1 MREDKIIK
9 EAVKSN
15 IDNIK
20 KTANAFK
27 DGYKGHKIG
36 SDFVM
41 QGHEEPTILKA
52 SYKAGQGAK
61 KVTDV
66 TNNKVVKPVKD
77 KVVKPVKEFN
87 ETAGGSMLIGGAI
100 GTLSGAGV
108 GGIGAA
114 ATGGD
119 EDDVKAA
126 IATGAMIGGGVGVI
140 GGAIKGGVKLKKL
153 KTDEEAA
160 KVAENIS
167 KAGAD
172 GKPVS

>member
-15 IDNIK
+15 IDKIK

-66 TNNKVVKPVKD
+66 TG

-114 ATGGD
+114 AAGGD

-126 IATGAMIGGGVGVI
+126 IATGAMIGGGAGVI
-140 GGAIKGGVKLKKL
+140 GGAIRGGVKLKAK
-153 KTDEEAA
+153 KNDEAA

>member
-20 KTANAFK
+20 KTAKSTGNAFK
-27 DGYKGHKIG
+27 
-36 SDFVM
+36 
-41 QGHEEPTILKA
+41 E
-52 SYKAGQGAK
+52 GAK

-66 TNNKVVKPVKD
+66 TNNKVVKPVK
-77 KVVKPVKEFN
+77 EFN
-87 ETAGGSMLIGGAI
+87 EAAGGSMLIGGAI

-114 ATGGD
+114 AAGGD

-126 IATGAMIGGGVGVI
+126 IATGAMIGGGAGVI
-140 GGAIKGGVKLKKL
+140 GGAIRGGVKLKVKN
-153 KTDEEAA
+153 EAA

>member
-9 EAVKSN
+9 EAIKSN
-15 IDNIK
+15 MDNIK
-20 KTANAFK
+20 KTAKSAGNAFK
-27 DGYKGHKIG
+27 
-36 SDFVM
+36 
-41 QGHEEPTILKA
+41 E
-52 SYKAGQGAK
+52 GAK

-114 ATGGD
+114 AAGGD

-126 IATGAMIGGGVGVI
+126 IATGAMIGGGAGVI

>member
-20 KTANAFK
+20 KTAKSTGNAFK
-27 DGYKGHKIG
+27 DGYKGRKIE
-36 SDFVM
+36 SNLM
-41 QGHEEPTILKA
+41 QGHEDPTILKV

-66 TNNKVVKPVKD
+66 TNNKVVKPVK
-77 KVVKPVKEFN
+77 EFN
-87 ETAGGSMLIGGAI
+87 EAAGGSMLIGGAI

-114 ATGGD
+114 AAGGD

-126 IATGAMIGGGVGVI
+126 IATGAMIGGGAGVI
-140 GGAIKGGVKLKKL
+140 GGAIRGGVKLKVKN
-153 KTDEEAA
+153 EAA
-160 KVAENIS
+160 KNEAAKAAENIS
-167 KAGAD
+167 KAGPD

>member
-20 KTANAFK
+20 KTAKSTGNAFK
-27 DGYKGHKIG
+27 DGYKGR
-36 SDFVM
+36 VM
-41 QGHEEPTILKA
+41 QGHEEPTILKV

-66 TNNKVVKPVKD
+66 TNNKVVKPVK
-77 KVVKPVKEFN
+77 EFN
-87 ETAGGSMLIGGAI
+87 ESAGGSMLIGGAI

-114 ATGGD
+114 AAGGD

-126 IATGAMIGGGVGVI
+126 IATGAMIGGGAGVI
-140 GGAIKGGVKLKKL
+140 GGAIRGGVKLK
-153 KTDEEAA
+153 A
-160 KVAENIS
+160 
-167 KAGAD
+167 
-172 GKPVS
+172 

>member
-20 KTANAFK
+20 KAAKSTGNAFK
-27 DGYKGHKIG
+27 DGYKGRKIG
-36 SDFVM
+36 SNFVM
-41 QGHEEPTILKA
+41 QGHEDPTILKA

-66 TNNKVVKPVKD
+66 TNN

-108 GGIGAA
+108 GGVGAA
-114 ATGGD
+114 AAGGD

-126 IATGAMIGGGVGVI
+126 IATGAMIGGGAGVI
-140 GGAIKGGVKLKKL
+140 GGAIKGGVKLKAKNEAA
-153 KTDEEAA
+153 KNEAA
-160 KVAENIS
+160 KVAEKIS

>member
-9 EAVKSN
+9 EAVK
-15 IDNIK
+15 
-20 KTANAFK
+20 NAFK
-27 DGYKGHKIG
+27 DGYKGHNIG

-41 QGHEEPTILKA
+41 QGHKEPTILKA
-52 SYKAGQGAK
+52 SYKAGQGAGK
-61 KVTDV
+61 
-66 TNNKVVKPVKD
+66 
-77 KVVKPVKEFN
+77 VKEFN
-87 ETAGGSMLIGGAI
+87 KTAGGSMLIGGAI

-140 GGAIKGGVKLKKL
+140 GGAIRGGVKLKAKNN
-153 KTDEEAA
+153 EAE

>member
-1 MREDKIIK
+1 MRKDKIIK
-9 EAVKSN
+9 EAIKSN
-15 IDNIK
+15 IDKIEEAANA
-20 KTANAFK
+20 TANAFK
-27 DGYKGHKIG
+27 DGYKGHNIG
-36 SDFVM
+36 SNFVM

-66 TNNKVVKPVKD
+66 TGKVV
-77 KVVKPVKEFN
+77 
-87 ETAGGSMLIGGAI
+87 ETAGGPMLIGGAI

-114 ATGGD
+114 AAGGD

-126 IATGAMIGGGVGVI
+126 IATGAMIGGGAGVI
-140 GGAIKGGVKLKKL
+140 GGAIRGGVKLKAKNN
-153 KTDEEAA
+153 EAA

-172 GKPVS
+172 GKPVN

>member
-15 IDNIK
+15 IDKIK

-27 DGYKGHKIG
+27 DGYKGHNIG
-36 SDFVM
+36 SNFVM
-41 QGHEEPTILKA
+41 QGHKEPTILKA

-66 TNNKVVKPVKD
+66 TG

-87 ETAGGSMLIGGAI
+87 EAAGGSMLIGGAI

-126 IATGAMIGGGVGVI
+126 IATGAMIGGGAGVI
-140 GGAIKGGVKLKKL
+140 GGAIRGGVKLKAKNN
-153 KTDEEAA
+153 EAA

-172 GKPVS
+172 GKPVN

>member
-20 KTANAFK
+20 EAAKINKNAFK

-36 SDFVM
+36 SNFVM

-66 TNNKVVKPVKD
+66 TGKAVEN
-77 KVVKPVKEFN
+77 VKEFN

-108 GGIGAA
+108 GGIGATA
-114 ATGGD
+114 AGGD

-126 IATGAMIGGGVGVI
+126 IATGAMIGGGAGVI
-140 GGAIKGGVKLKKL
+140 GGAIRGGVKLKAKKKL
-153 KTDEEAA
+153 ETDEAA

>member
-15 IDNIK
+15 IDKIK

-41 QGHEEPTILKA
+41 QGHEEPTIVKA

-66 TNNKVVKPVKD
+66 TG

-114 ATGGD
+114 AAGGD

-126 IATGAMIGGGVGVI
+126 IATGAMIGGGAGVI
-140 GGAIKGGVKLKKL
+140 GGAIRGGVKLKAK
-153 KTDEEAA
+153 KNDEAA

>member
-20 KTANAFK
+20 KVEINAFK
-27 DGYKGHKIG
+27 DGYKGHTIG
-36 SDFVM
+36 SNFVM

-66 TNNKVVKPVKD
+66 TSKAVEN
-77 KVVKPVKEFN
+77 VKEFN

-114 ATGGD
+114 AAGGD

-126 IATGAMIGGGVGVI
+126 IATGAMIGGGTGVI
-140 GGAIKGGVKLKKL
+140 GGAIRGGVKLKAKKKL
-153 KTDEEAA
+153 ETDEAA

>member
-1 MREDKIIK
+1 MREDKIMK

-20 KTANAFK
+20 KAAKSTGNAFK
-27 DGYKGHKIG
+27 DGYKGRKIG
-36 SDFVM
+36 HDFVM
-41 QGHEEPTILKA
+41 QGHEEPTMLKA

-66 TNNKVVKPVKD
+66 TNNKVVKPVK
-77 KVVKPVKEFN
+77 EFN
-87 ETAGGSMLIGGAI
+87 EAAGGSMLIGGAI
-100 GTLSGAGV
+100 GALSGAGV

-114 ATGGD
+114 AAGGD

-126 IATGAMIGGGVGVI
+126 IATGAMIGGGAGVI
-140 GGAIKGGVKLKKL
+140 GGAIRGGVKLKAKN
-153 KTDEEAA
+153 EAANEAA

-167 KAGAD
+167 KAGPD

>member
-15 IDNIK
+15 IDKIK

-41 QGHEEPTILKA
+41 QGLEEPTIVKA

-66 TNNKVVKPVKD
+66 TG

-114 ATGGD
+114 AAGGD

-126 IATGAMIGGGVGVI
+126 IATGAMIGGGAGVI
-140 GGAIKGGVKLKKL
+140 GGAIRGGVKLKAKNN
-153 KTDEEAA
+153 EAE

>member
-1 MREDKIIK
+1 MREDKIMK

-20 KTANAFK
+20 KAAKSTGNAFK
-27 DGYKGHKIG
+27 
-36 SDFVM
+36 
-41 QGHEEPTILKA
+41 E
-52 SYKAGQGAK
+52 GAK

-66 TNNKVVKPVKD
+66 TNN

-87 ETAGGSMLIGGAI
+87 ETAGGSMLIGGTI

-114 ATGGD
+114 AAGGD

-126 IATGAMIGGGVGVI
+126 IATGAMIGGGAGVI
-140 GGAIKGGVKLKKL
+140 GGAIRGGVKLKAKNEAA
-153 KTDEEAA
+153 KNEAA
-160 KVAENIS
+160 KVAEKIS

>member
-15 IDNIK
+15 IYNIK
-20 KTANAFK
+20 KVAKVSKNAFK
-27 DGYKGHKIG
+27 DGYKGHTIG
-36 SDFVM
+36 SNFVM
-41 QGHEEPTILKA
+41 QGLEEPTILKA
-52 SYKAGQGAK
+52 SYKTGQDAK

-66 TNNKVVKPVKD
+66 TGKAVKN
-77 KVVKPVKEFN
+77 VKEFN

-114 ATGGD
+114 AAGGD

-126 IATGAMIGGGVGVI
+126 IATGAMIGGGTGVI
-140 GGAIKGGVKLKKL
+140 GGAIRGGVKLKAKNKL
-153 KTDEEAA
+153 ETDETA

>member
-9 EAVKSN
+9 EAIKS
-15 IDNIK
+15 K
-20 KTANAFK
+20 
-27 DGYKGHKIG
+27 
-36 SDFVM
+36 
-41 QGHEEPTILKA
+41 LKA
-52 SYKAGQGAK
+52 SYKAGKAGQDAK

-66 TNNKVVKPVKD
+66 TGKAVKN
-77 KVVKPVKEFN
+77 VKEFN
-87 ETAGGSMLIGGAI
+87 ETAGRSMLIGGAI

-108 GGIGAA
+108 GGIGATA
-114 ATGGD
+114 AGGD

-126 IATGAMIGGGVGVI
+126 IATGAMIGGGAGVI
-140 GGAIKGGVKLKKL
+140 GGAIRGGVKLKAKKKL
-153 KTDEEAA
+153 ETDEAA